1 MDTCGDGSSKGN
13 HRTYF
18 KYSIKGLPVGIW
30 KAATA
35 GAGSFANG
43 PAAYYRRIA
52 VLRVLKSCG
61 PKLPA
66 FPFLGFAYACINDS
80 PSDIQVS
87 QVQYQRLQSAE
98 SNVHVCLLAS
108 QPVEIDQQRM
118 TVHKSALRGLLVGF
132 RLGVLFMQP
141 RGSGNPMTVHE

>member
-80 PSDIQVS
+80 PSDIQ
-87 QVQYQRLQSAE
+87 
-98 SNVHVCLLAS
+98 
-108 QPVEIDQQRM
+108 PVEIDQQRM

>member
-66 FPFLGFAYACINDS
+66 FPFLGFAYASFDLKFTGINDS
-80 PSDIQVS
+80 PSDI
-87 QVQYQRLQSAE
+87 
-98 SNVHVCLLAS
+98 